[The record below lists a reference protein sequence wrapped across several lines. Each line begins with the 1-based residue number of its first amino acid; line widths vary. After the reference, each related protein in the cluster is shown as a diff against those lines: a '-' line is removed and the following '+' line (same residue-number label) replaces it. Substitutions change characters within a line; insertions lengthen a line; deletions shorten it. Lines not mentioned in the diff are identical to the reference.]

1 MDSRC
6 FGSRCARIARAAIGV
21 LPAVDR
27 VDADPKNEVGGV
39 AALNAEQE
47 PADGD
52 RGHQALGEL
61 LTRER
66 LAANGRLARVAAGGA
81 DIAVGFAASDRRVL
95 APRLMPTSSGY
106 EQISDETSM
115 NTGRSAQRTLISL
128 SRVCRFQES
137 GWWSHRR
144 TGPARCWADPHSRS
158 QPAGACS
165 HRSIRKRRSSFFLAA
180 KACDS
185 FWGHRSASS

>member
-1 MDSRC
+1 MTP
-6 FGSRCARIARAAIGV
+6 GSTLPGLTRNPVSPRGLGRPQGGHEFEVFRIALRADSRAAIGV
-21 LPAVDR
+21 LQAVDR
-27 VDADPKNEVGGV
+27 VDADLQNEVGGV

-52 RGHQALGEL
+52 RAPGEL

-106 EQISDETSM
+106 EQISDEASM
-115 NTGRSAQRTLISL
+115 NTGRSA
-128 SRVCRFQES
+128 
-137 GWWSHRR
+137 
-144 TGPARCWADPHSRS
+144 
-158 QPAGACS
+158 
-165 HRSIRKRRSSFFLAA
+165 
-180 KACDS
+180 
-185 FWGHRSASS
+185 